1 MTFDPNQPQQPY
13 PGQSPYPPPQPPYQ
27 GQPGYP
33 PPGYPTPPAYVP
45 PQPPKKKRHTGLIVT
60 GIILGAIVIIAI
72 IATAASGGKKSD
84 ASKTTTTAAQAATP
98 AATKP
103 ATTSAAPKSSAS
115 SVDKGAGSKD
125 ASADVTIG
133 ALDTSNQFAASVPV
147 TITNHSSK
155 RSSYFIE
162 LALESADGKTQ
173 LDTTPII
180 VNDLNPGQTSPQTG
194 TFFATANPP
203 AGAKVVLK
211 SVQRLAT

>member
-1 MTFDPNQPQQPY
+1 MMFDPNQPQPPY
-13 PGQSPYPPPQPPYQ
+13 PGQSPYPPPPPYQ

-60 GIILGAIVIIAI
+60 GIILGAVVIIAI

-84 ASKTTTTAAQAATP
+84 ASKTTTAAQATTS
-98 AATKP
+98 AATGP
-103 ATTSAAPKSSAS
+103 ATTSAVPKSSAS
-115 SVDKGAGSKD
+115 AVDKGAGSKD

-194 TFFATANPP
+194 TFFATAKPP